1 MAFPT
6 APPHPLKISVAAT
19 LCALSL
25 LASPVRAQGAAP
37 VERDARSTLL
47 LAQAAKAPVP
57 AKPTAESSEDAAIT
71 ATVRAWAQAWAGQ
84 DVDRYLGFYA
94 PAFKPDDGQSRKAWE
109 DLRRSRVTGPR
120 SIVVTITDVDVTRP
134 DDRHATAIFRQTY
147 RSDRYQDEVGK
158 TLDLVREGDRWLIVA
173 EKSGPLPPKK
183 EPAPEPTPTKKKA
196 LAPDDGSLGAL
207 RVLSYLGQPLR
218 AEIEIGV
225 LRRGPQDDF
234 TVRLAP
240 ADAYREAGADFNP
253 VLIGAQ
259 TSVEQQY
266 GKPVFVLKTR
276 DSVKEPFL
284 VLLVEL
290 ETKSGILTR
299 KYTALL
305 DPPTYI
311 PPPPNDAI
319 MGPTPAA
326 RPAPRAVARSEQRP
340 APRAK
345 PVAPPAP
352 SPKPAPTPP
361 AAPPAGG
368 AEYTVASGDTLAGI
382 ASRRA
387 YEGTTLDQMLLALYR
402 NNAEAFINGD
412 INLLRAGYVLKIPDR
427 AEVAAV
433 DPAEAKERA
442 SALMAGKKEP
452 VAVPAEKTPRA
463 AGPETKAP
471 GAPSIGAAAEPK
483 PQVKLSRAEP
493 GKPVSPVTS
502 AASADDVAA
511 RERELK
517 EALSRVEEL
526 EQNVAD
532 LRKLIQIRDAQIAQ
546 LEQRIMAAQ
555 SAPKPAPVAP
565 KPAAEAPKPAVEAP
579 KPAVEAPKPAVE
591 APKPAAEAPKPAA
604 EAPKPAA
611 EAPKPA
617 AEAPKPAA
625 EAPKPAV
632 EAPKPA
638 VEAPKP
644 AVEAPKPAPA
654 PAPVKPKPAP
664 TPPKPAPK
672 PRAAP
677 PPPPEPSFV
686 DEYLGDP
693 LMVGGLA
700 GVFVL
705 LVAYG
710 AYAWRKK
717 KRALRSQLSESLLGA
732 AAGGGAAEVAAGTAA
747 GAAAGLTGE
756 DADPLEE
763 ADVYMTYGRDAQ
775 AEEILRE
782 AIQQG
787 ETRPLAHSMLLQ
799 IYAKRRDIEKFE
811 ATALKMRGLVAQD
824 GPEWEKAMALGRSID
839 PDNSLYG
846 QGTAADVAPAPGST
860 EEHEVDF
867 DLNAIMGGG
876 EAEAEAPTA
885 PEAPAGQPVDFNID
899 ATLPGTEE
907 PSEVDMTIDFDLS
920 GVTAETAVPAA
931 PEAPEE
937 SKEEAAPDAGAIDF
951 DLGGV
956 TTEMPAMPAGA
967 SPAEAAPAGAGGAP
981 SLELSL
987 DVEGEQAPPA
997 PAPEAAAQGG
1007 DRGADLGLSLEPES
1021 GAAPVPAANVPP
1033 AGAPDLSGISLDL
1046 SVTDSGGGGA
1056 GGDARLQE
1064 VATKLH
1070 LAKSFEE
1077 IGDHDAARE
1086 LLEEVVKEGDAAQQ
1100 AQAQQMLASL
1110 G

>member
-6 APPHPLKISVAAT
+6 APPHPLRISVAAT
-19 LCALSL
+19 LCAVSL
-25 LASPVRAQGAAP
+25 LAASARAQSVAPAEPDSGAAF
-37 VERDARSTLL
+37 V
-47 LAQAAKAPVP
+47 LAQASTPPAP
-57 AKPTAESSEDAAIT
+57 AKPSAQSAEDAAIT

-94 PAFKPDDGQSRKAWE
+94 PAFQPPDGQSRKAWE
-109 DLRRSRVTGPR
+109 NLRRSRVTGPN

-134 DDRHATAIFRQTY
+134 DATHATATFRQTY

-158 TLDLVREGDRWLIVA
+158 TLELVREGDRWLIVE
-173 EKSGPLPPKK
+173 EKAGPVPPKK
-183 EPAPEPTPTKKKA
+183 PAPEAAPKKKA
-196 LAPDDGSLGAL
+196 QPPHAATLGEL

-218 AEIEIGV
+218 AEIEIGA
-225 LRRGPQDDF
+225 LRQGPQDDYN
-234 TVRLAP
+234 VRLASV
-240 ADAYREAGADFNP
+240 DAYREAGLDFNP
-253 VLIGAQ
+253 VLIGAR
-259 TSVEQQY
+259 TSIEQLY

-276 DSVKEPFL
+276 NSVKEPFL

-290 ETKSGILTR
+290 ESKSGILTR

-311 PPPPNDAI
+311 PPPPDNAV

-326 RPAPRAVARSEQRP
+326 KPAPTVVARPEPRP

-352 SPKPAPTPP
+352 PAKPAP
-361 AAPPAGG
+361 APSQPGA
-368 AEYTVASGDTLAGI
+368 AEYTVASGDTLARI
-382 ASRRA
+382 ASRRLH
-387 YEGTTLDQMLLALYR
+387 EGATLDQMLLALYR
-402 NNAEAFINGD
+402 TNADAFINGD
-412 INLLRAGYVLKIPDR
+412 INLLRAGAVLKIPDR
-427 AEVAAV
+427 AEVVSV
-433 DPAEAKERA
+433 DPAEAKARA

-452 VAVPAEKTPRA
+452 GGALAAKTPSVPAPEAKPA
-463 AGPETKAP
+463 AGPS
-471 GAPSIGAAAEPK
+471 GGAAAEPK

-493 GKPVSPVTS
+493 GKPVSPVTA

-517 EALSRVEEL
+517 DALSRVEEL

-555 SAPKPAPVAP
+555 SAPKPA
-565 KPAAEAPKPAVEAP
+565 VEAP

-591 APKPAAEAPKPAA
+591 APKPAAEVPKPPVEAPKPPVEAPKPPV

-617 AEAPKPAA
+617 
-625 EAPKPAV
+625 
-632 EAPKPA
+632 
-638 VEAPKP
+638 
-644 AVEAPKPAPA
+644 
-654 PAPVKPKPAP
+654 PAPVEPKPAP
-664 TPPKPAPK
+664 TPPKPTPKPTPK
-672 PRAAP
+672 PRPA
-677 PPPPEPSFV
+677 PPPPEPSLV

-705 LVAYG
+705 LIAYG

-717 KRALRSQLSESLLGA
+717 KRALRSQLSESLLGGAADEGALPAGASA
-732 AAGGGAAEVAAGTAA
+732 AAV
-747 GAAAGLTGE
+747 GAAAAPGSE

-782 AIQQG
+782 AIQKG
-787 ETRPLAHSMLLQ
+787 ETRPVAHTMLLQ
-799 IYAKRRDIEKFE
+799 IYAKRRDTEKFE
-811 ATALKMRGLVAQD
+811 ATALKLRGLVAQE

-846 QGTAADVAPAPGST
+846 QGAAEEVAPAAEAP

-867 DLNAIMGGG
+867 DLNTIMGGEQAQAAET
-876 EAEAEAPTA
+876 EAQ
-885 PEAPAGQPVDFNID
+885 AGQPVDFNID
-899 ATLPGTEE
+899 ATLPGTEQ
-907 PSEVDMTIDFDLS
+907 PSEADMTLDFDLS
-920 GVTAETAVPAA
+920 GVTAETPVAPA
-931 PEAPEE
+931 PEAPAETT
-937 SKEEAAPDAGAIDF
+937 EAAPDAGAIDF

-956 TTEMPAMPAGA
+956 TTDMPAVTGGA
-967 SPAEAAPAGAGGAP
+967 PPAEAKPPEGGAVP

-987 DVEGEQAPPA
+987 DVEGEQAQAAPPA
-997 PAPEAAAQGG
+997 GEAGS
-1007 DRGADLGLSLEPES
+1007 DLGLSLEPEA
-1021 GAAPVPAANVPP
+1021 GPAPAEPTPP
-1033 AGAPDLSGISLDL
+1033 RAGAPDLSGISLDL
-1046 SVTDSGGGGA
+1046 SVTDSGGGGG

>member
-6 APPHPLKISVAAT
+6 APPHPLRIGVAAT

-25 LASPVRAQGAAP
+25 LAAPARAQAAP
-37 VERDARSTLL
+37 PVEPDAPSPLV
-47 LAQAAKAPVP
+47 LAQASTQPAP
-57 AKPTAESSEDAAIT
+57 AKPSAESPEDAAIT

-94 PAFKPDDGQSRKAWE
+94 PAFKPEDGESRKAWE
-109 DLRRSRVTGPR
+109 NQRRSRVTTPR
-120 SIVVTITDVDVTRP
+120 SIVVTVTDVDVTRP
-134 DDRHATAIFRQTY
+134 DDSHASVTFRQAY

-158 TLDLVREGDRWLIVA
+158 TLEFVREGDRWLIVA
-173 EKSGPLPPKK
+173 EKAGPVPPKK
-183 EPAPEPTPTKKKA
+183 EPAPEPTPKKKKA
-196 LAPDDGSLGAL
+196 MPPDDGSLGAL

-218 AEIEIGV
+218 AEIDIGV
-225 LRRGPQDDF
+225 LRHGPQDDYS
-234 TVRLAP
+234 VRVAP
-240 ADAYREAGADFNP
+240 ADAYREAGVDLNP

-259 TSVEQQY
+259 TSIEQQH

-276 DSVKEPFL
+276 NSVNEPFL

-311 PPPPNDAI
+311 PPPPNDAV

-326 RPAPRAVARSEQRP
+326 KPAPEQVARPEPRPAPRARR
-340 APRAK
+340 
-345 PVAPPAP
+345 VAPPAP

-361 AAPPAGG
+361 PAPPAGG
-368 AEYTVASGDTLAGI
+368 AEYTVASGDTLARI
-382 ASRRA
+382 ASRRL

-402 NNAEAFINGD
+402 TNAEAFINGD
-412 INLLRAGYVLKIPDR
+412 INLLRAGTVLKIPDR
-427 AEVAAV
+427 AEVASV

-442 SALMAGKKEP
+442 RALMAGKREP
-452 VAVPAEKTPRA
+452 RGEVAAKPPTVSGREPKPAA
-463 AGPETKAP
+463 
-471 GAPSIGAAAEPK
+471 APSTAAEPEPK
-483 PQVKLSRAEP
+483 PRVKLSRAEP
-493 GKPVSPVTS
+493 GKPVSPVTT

-526 EQNVAD
+526 EKNVAD
-532 LRKLIQIRDAQIAQ
+532 LRALIQIRDAQIAQ
-546 LEQRIMAAQ
+546 LEQRIKAAQ
-555 SAPKPAPVAP
+555 SAPKPP
-565 KPAAEAPKPAVEAP
+565 VEAP
-579 KPAVEAPKPAVE
+579 KPPVEAPKPPVE
-591 APKPAAEAPKPAA
+591 APKPPIEAPKP
-604 EAPKPAA
+604 P
-611 EAPKPA
+611 
-617 AEAPKPAA
+617 
-625 EAPKPAV
+625 V
-632 EAPKPA
+632 EAPKPP

-644 AVEAPKPAPA
+644 PVEAPKPPVEAPK
-654 PAPVKPKPAP
+654 PPVEAPKPAP
-664 TPPKPAPK
+664 TPPKPRP
-672 PRAAP
+672 AP
-677 PPPPEPSFV
+677 PPAPEPSLI

-693 LMVGGLA
+693 YMVGGLV

-717 KRALRSQLSESLLGA
+717 KRALRSQLTESLLGA
-732 AAGGGAAEVAAGTAA
+732 TAGGGAVPAAAGAEAA
-747 GAAAGLTGE
+747 GAAAAAAGE

-782 AIQQG
+782 AIQKG
-787 ETRPLAHSMLLQ
+787 ETRPVAYSMLLQ
-799 IYAKRRDIEKFE
+799 IYAKRRDTEKFE
-811 ATALKMRGLVAQD
+811 ATALKMRGLVAEE

-839 PDNSLYG
+839 PGNSLYG
-846 QGTAADVAPAPGST
+846 QGAASEVAPGAETT

-867 DLNAIMGGG
+867 DLNAIAGGG
-876 EAEAEAPTA
+876 QAEAEETAA
-885 PEAPAGQPVDFNID
+885 PEATAGQPVDFNID
-899 ATLPGTEE
+899 ATLPGTQE

-920 GVTAETAVPAA
+920 GVTSETEVAA
-931 PEAPEE
+931 TPEAPAETT
-937 SKEEAAPDAGAIDF
+937 EEAPTAGAIDF

-956 TTEMPAMPAGA
+956 TTEMATVTN
-967 SPAEAAPAGAGGAP
+967 AAPPEEGGMP
-981 SLELSL
+981 SLELNL
-987 DVEGEQAPPA
+987 DAEGEQAPAQETA
-997 PAPEAAAQGG
+997 PAAEVTPPAG
-1007 DRGADLGLSLEPES
+1007 DTGADLGLSLEPET
-1021 GAAPVPAANVPP
+1021 GAAPAPAEAAPP

-1046 SVTDSGGGGA
+1046 SVTDSGGGGG

-1086 LLEEVVKEGDAAQQ
+1086 LLEEVIKEGDAAQQ

>member
-6 APPHPLKISVAAT
+6 APPHPLRIGVAAT

-25 LASPVRAQGAAP
+25 LAAPARAQAAP
-37 VERDARSTLL
+37 PIEPDAPSPLV
-47 LAQAAKAPVP
+47 LAQASTQPAP
-57 AKPTAESSEDAAIT
+57 AKPSAESAEDAAIT
-71 ATVRAWAQAWAGQ
+71 ATVRAWAQAWAGK

-94 PAFKPDDGQSRKAWE
+94 TAFKPEDGQSRKAWE
-109 DLRRSRVTGPR
+109 NQRRSRVTTPR
-120 SIVVTITDVDVTRP
+120 SIVVTVTDVEVTRP
-134 DDRHATAIFRQTY
+134 DDSHASVTFRQAY

-158 TLDLVREGDRWLIVA
+158 TLDFVREGDRWLIVA
-173 EKSGPLPPKK
+173 EKAGPVPPKK
-183 EPAPEPTPTKKKA
+183 EPAPEPSPKKKKA
-196 LAPDDGSLGAL
+196 LPPDDGSLGAL

-218 AEIEIGV
+218 AEIDIGI
-225 LRRGPQDDF
+225 LRHGPQDDY
-234 TVRLAP
+234 TVRVAP
-240 ADAYREAGADFNP
+240 ADAYREAGVDLNP

-259 TSVEQQY
+259 TSIEQQH

-276 DSVKEPFL
+276 NSVKEPFL

-311 PPPPNDAI
+311 PPPPNDAV

-326 RPAPRAVARSEQRP
+326 KPAPEQVARPEPRPAPRARR
-340 APRAK
+340 
-345 PVAPPAP
+345 VAPPAP

-361 AAPPAGG
+361 PARPAGG
-368 AEYTVASGDTLAGI
+368 TEYTVAAGDTLARI
-382 ASRRA
+382 ASRRL

-402 NNAEAFINGD
+402 TNSEAFINGD

-427 AEVAAV
+427 AEVASV

-442 SALMAGKKEP
+442 RALMAGEREHRGE
-452 VAVPAEKTPRA
+452 VAAKPPTVSGRAPKPAA
-463 AGPETKAP
+463 
-471 GAPSIGAAAEPK
+471 APSTAAEPEPK
-483 PQVKLSRAEP
+483 PRVKLSRAEP
-493 GKPVSPVTS
+493 GKPVSPVTT

-526 EQNVAD
+526 EKNVAD
-532 LRKLIQIRDAQIAQ
+532 LRALIQIRDAQIAQ
-546 LEQRIMAAQ
+546 LEQRIKAAQ
-555 SAPKPAPVAP
+555 SAPKPPV
-565 KPAAEAPKPAVEAP
+565 EAPTPPVEAP
-579 KPAVEAPKPAVE
+579 KPPVEAPKPPVE
-591 APKPAAEAPKPAA
+591 APKPP
-604 EAPKPAA
+604 
-611 EAPKPA
+611 
-617 AEAPKPAA
+617 
-625 EAPKPAV
+625 V
-632 EAPKPA
+632 EAPKPP

-644 AVEAPKPAPA
+644 PVEA
-654 PAPVKPKPAP
+654 PKPAP

-672 PRAAP
+672 PRPVQP
-677 PPPPEPSFV
+677 PPSEPSLV

-693 LMVGGLA
+693 YMVGGLV

-717 KRALRSQLSESLLGA
+717 KRALRSQLTESLLA
-732 AAGGGAAEVAAGTAA
+732 AGAGGGAVQAAA
-747 GAAAGLTGE
+747 GAEAIGAAAAAAGE

-782 AIQQG
+782 AIQKG
-787 ETRPLAHSMLLQ
+787 ETRPVAYSMLLQ
-799 IYAKRRDIEKFE
+799 IYAKRRDTEKFE
-811 ATALKMRGLVAQD
+811 ATALKMRGLVAEE

-839 PDNSLYG
+839 PGNGLYG
-846 QGTAADVAPAPGST
+846 QGDASEVAPGAETT

-867 DLNAIMGGG
+867 DLNAIAGGG
-876 EAEAEAPTA
+876 QAEAEETA
-885 PEAPAGQPVDFNID
+885 ASEAAAGQPVDFNID
-899 ATLPGTEE
+899 ATLPGTQE

-920 GVTAETAVPAA
+920 GVTSETEVPAI
-931 PEAPEE
+931 PEAPAETT
-937 SKEEAAPDAGAIDF
+937 EEAPPAGAIDF

-956 TTEMPAMPAGA
+956 TTEMATVTN
-967 SPAEAAPAGAGGAP
+967 AAPPEDGGMP
-981 SLELSL
+981 SFELSL
-987 DVEGEQAPPA
+987 DTEGEQAPT
-997 PAPEAAAQGG
+997 PAPETAPAAEATPSAG
-1007 DRGADLGLSLEPES
+1007 DTGADLGLSIEPET
-1021 GAAPVPAANVPP
+1021 GAAPAPAEAAPP
-1033 AGAPDLSGISLDL
+1033 GAPDLSGISLDL
-1046 SVTDSGGGGA
+1046 SVTDSGGGGG
-1056 GGDARLQE
+1056 GGDTRLQE